1 MVCLGNICRSPLA
14 EGIMKARAAEAGL
27 PWTVDS
33 AGTGYWH
40 TGELPDRRSIQVGR
54 KYGIDITDQ
63 RARQFQPDDFD
74 RFDRIFVMDV
84 NNRRDVLILAKT
96 EEHRSK
102 VSLILDETHPGED
115 RSVPD
120 PYYDDN
126 GFEAVYEM
134 LDEACRRFIA
144 SSGY

>member
-27 PWTVDS
+27 SWTVDS

-74 RFDRIFVMDV
+74 RFDRILVMDV
-84 NNRRDVLILAKT
+84 NNRRDVLILAKN